1 MDAEEFTED
10 ENHQILR
17 IIAEAK
23 DDLYVDEYQVYFEL
37 ECKQELDKDGQEIGA
52 SVSVDTQY
60 LTVSITFYPK
70 SVRVFRGNIEVFRQC
85 VYHELAHVIIDP
97 LHKLFAK
104 FLDGKDITVVEDYLI
119 DEKWESAV
127 ERVSRIAYILRRE
140 TNRLNNLKAK
150 MKEIIG

>member
-1 MDAEEFTED
+1 MSVEEFTED
-10 ENHQILR
+10 ENRQILR

-23 DDLYVDEYQVYFEL
+23 DDLYIDEYQVYFEL
-37 ECKQELDKDGQEIGA
+37 ESEQELDKAGVEIGA
-52 SVSVDTQY
+52 SVRVDAQY
-60 LTVSITFYPK
+60 LTTSITFYPK
-70 SVRVFRGNIEVFRQC
+70 AVRVFRQNIEVFRQC

-97 LHKLFAK
+97 LHKMLGK
-104 FLDGKDITVVEDYLI
+104 FLDGEDITIVEDYLI

-140 TNRLNNLKAK
+140 TNRLNRLKAE